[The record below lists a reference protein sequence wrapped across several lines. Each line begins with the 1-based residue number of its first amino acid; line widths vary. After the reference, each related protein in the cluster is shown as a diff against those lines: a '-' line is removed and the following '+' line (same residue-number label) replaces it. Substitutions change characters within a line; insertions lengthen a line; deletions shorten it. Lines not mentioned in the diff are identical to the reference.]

1 MNQPSIILINCPL
14 HVVPILKQEVEALG
28 YTVTWEHP
36 NGVEIR
42 GTISDCVRLNYYLR
56 TASKVLWMVKKFKAG
71 NADELFNGISEIQ
84 WENYLLIEKPFSV
97 TSFTNNKTIN
107 NTLYTNLKTK
117 DAIVDRFRRKKGNR
131 PDSGSER
138 SGAVVFIH
146 WDNHT
151 VSVYLNTSG
160 ESLSRHGYRKNP
172 FLAPL
177 QENLSAALILS
188 TGWDSNSSFVNP
200 MCGSGTFA
208 IEAALIALG
217 RYPGYI
223 RTDYGFQHLK
233 DYDEEFYRDI
243 SYEAE
248 LKSKTKINF
257 KIIAS
262 DISSEAIRVAKK
274 NAEAARVSE
283 FIDFICCPVEET
295 PVPEEK
301 GIVMMNP
308 PYGERMGEEE
318 SMIPLYKMIGDFMK
332 QKCAGYKGYVFT
344 GNFEAA
350 KFIGLKPKS
359 RKLFYNAKIECKLFG
374 FDLYAGKKYSADI
387 KNIN

>member
-1 MNQPSIILINCPL
+1 MTNC
-14 HVVPILKQEVEALG
+14 H
-28 YTVTWEHP
+28 YT
-36 NGVEIR
+36 
-42 GTISDCVRLNYYLR
+42 
-56 TASKVLWMVKKFKAG
+56 
-71 NADELFNGISEIQ
+71 
-84 WENYLLIEKPFSV
+84 
-97 TSFTNNKTIN
+97 
-107 NTLYTNLKTK
+107 
-117 DAIVDRFRRKKGNR
+117 
-131 PDSGSER
+131 
-138 SGAVVFIH
+138 
-146 WDNHT
+146 
-151 VSVYLNTSG
+151 
-160 ESLSRHGYRKNP
+160 
-172 FLAPL
+172 
-177 QENLSAALILS
+177 
-188 TGWDSNSSFVNP
+188 
-200 MCGSGTFA
+200 
-208 IEAALIALG
+208 
-217 RYPGYI
+217 
-223 RTDYGFQHLK
+223 
-233 DYDEEFYRDI
+233 
-243 SYEAE
+243 
-248 LKSKTKINF
+248 KTKINF

-283 FIDFICCPVEET
+283 FIDFICCPVEDT

>member
-1 MNQPSIILINCPL
+1 
-14 HVVPILKQEVEALG
+14 
-28 YTVTWEHP
+28 
-36 NGVEIR
+36 
-42 GTISDCVRLNYYLR
+42 
-56 TASKVLWMVKKFKAG
+56 
-71 NADELFNGISEIQ
+71 
-84 WENYLLIEKPFSV
+84 
-97 TSFTNNKTIN
+97 
-107 NTLYTNLKTK
+107 
-117 DAIVDRFRRKKGNR
+117 
-131 PDSGSER
+131 
-138 SGAVVFIH
+138 
-146 WDNHT
+146 
-151 VSVYLNTSG
+151 
-160 ESLSRHGYRKNP
+160 
-172 FLAPL
+172 
-177 QENLSAALILS
+177 
-188 TGWDSNSSFVNP
+188 

-283 FIDFICCPVEET
+283 FIDFICCPVEDT

-318 SMIPLYKMIGDFMK
+318 SMIPLYKMIG
-332 QKCAGYKGYVFT
+332 
-344 GNFEAA
+344 N
-350 KFIGLKPKS
+350 
-359 RKLFYNAKIECKLFG
+359 
-374 FDLYAGKKYSADI
+374 
-387 KNIN
+387 